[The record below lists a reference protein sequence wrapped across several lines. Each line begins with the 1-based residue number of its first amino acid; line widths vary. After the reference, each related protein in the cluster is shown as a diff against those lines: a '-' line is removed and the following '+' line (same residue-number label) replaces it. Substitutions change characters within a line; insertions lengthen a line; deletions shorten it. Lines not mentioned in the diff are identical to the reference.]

1 MSAQEPDISGNKN
14 VAMPF
19 MIQGA
24 CAIPGVYT
32 IRGGG
37 AGMMNWMAGPQKPG
51 TNKSNPLNAS
61 STVFLNQTLNNVVD
75 TNFMGSNWSGNENG
89 PGDSQ
94 QDINNDYDG
103 VINAVILCPGFGIQ
117 ALNDTSTTSTTSPP
131 ETYYYANN
139 SANQGILYAG
149 QIDLWKPGYAW
160 ATNSSTGSGTYRY
173 NAEQANVGGTW
184 WYFPYWSWVS
194 PLLITDYSTNNR
206 TLTFVSQNNNP
217 SDIS

>member
-1 MSAQEPDISGNKN
+1 MSVQNPNTLENKD

-51 TNKSNPLNAS
+51 YTSNAS
-61 STVFLNQTLNNVVD
+61 STVFLNQTLNANVD
-75 TNFMGSNWSGNENG
+75 TTKMGSNFSGDAKGE
-89 PGDSQ
+89 PDTSQ
-94 QDINNDYDG
+94 NFINNNYDG
-103 VINAVILCPGFGIQ
+103 VVNAVILCPGFGIQ
-117 ALNDTSTTSTTSPP
+117 ALNDTSTTTS
-131 ETYYYANN
+131 ENTTYYYASN

-149 QIDLWKPGYAW
+149 QNDLWKPGYAW

-173 NAEQANVGGTW
+173 NAEQAKVGGTW

-194 PLLITDYSTNNR
+194 PLLITNYSTNNR

>member
-1 MSAQEPDISGNKN
+1 MSVQNPHTSANKD

-37 AGMMNWMAGPQKPG
+37 AGMMNWMAGPQKPDD
-51 TNKSNPLNAS
+51 KDYPLNAS
-61 STVFLNQTLNNVVD
+61 STVFLNQTLNANVD
-75 TNFMGSNWSGNENG
+75 TTKMGSNWSSSNGN
-89 PGDSQ
+89 PGNIQ
-94 QDINNDYDG
+94 QYISNNYDG
-103 VINAVILCPGFGIQ
+103 VVNAVILCPGFGIQ
-117 ALNDTSTTSTTSPP
+117 ALNDTSTSGNL
-131 ETYYYANN
+131 YYASN

-206 TLTFVSQNNNP
+206 TLTFVSQNNDP

>member
-1 MSAQEPDISGNKN
+1 MSVQEPNRPANKN

-51 TNKSNPLNAS
+51 NKSNPSYAS
-61 STVFLNQTLNNVVD
+61 STVFLNQTLNNS
-75 TNFMGSNWSGNENG
+75 TTGQYMGSNWSSSDGN
-89 PGDSQ
+89 PGDTQHYIS
-94 QDINNDYDG
+94 NNYDG
-103 VINAVILCPGFGIQ
+103 VVNAVILCPGFGIQ
-117 ALNDTSTTSTTSPP
+117 ALNDTSTISTSSGTTS
-131 ETYYYANN
+131 YYASN
-139 SANQGILYAG
+139 SGNQGILYAG
-149 QIDLWKPGYAW
+149 HNDFWKPGYAW

-173 NAEQANVGGTW
+173 NAEQAWVGGKW

-206 TLTFVSQNNNP
+206 TLTFVSQNNDP